1 MKTQT
6 PFAELSGG
14 RLLLAAFV
22 IALSNFMV
30 VLDTTIA
37 NVSVPH
43 ITGNLAVSKHTRNMG
58 RYFICSCRSD
68 LCTFNGL
75 AGRPLW
81 NSTGLYLW
89 FNWLYGLFFPMRFG
103 NIVRNVGVFP
113 YGQGLCGGPL
123 MPLSQTL
130 LMRIFPQEKS
140 MRRQWAY
147 GQ

>member
-43 ITGNLAVSKHTRNMG
+43 ITGNLAVSSTQG
-58 RYFICSCRSD
+58 TWVVTSYAVAEAICVP
-68 LCTFNGL
+68 LTGWL
-75 AGRPLW
+75 AGRFG
-81 NSTGLYLW
+81 TVRVFIFGLIG
-89 FNWLYGLFFPMRFG
+89 FTIF
-103 NIVRNVGVFP
+103 
-113 YGQGLCGGPL
+113 
-123 MPLSQTL
+123 LSC
-130 LMRIFPQEKS
+130 
-140 MRRQWAY
+140 AA
-147 GQ
+147 

>member
-43 ITGNLAVSKHTRNMG
+43 ITGNLAVSSTQG
-58 RYFICSCRSD
+58 TWVVTSYAVAEAICCK
-68 LCTFNGL
+68 L
-75 AGRPLW
+75 AGRLMRRYRALGVP
-81 NSTGLYLW
+81 TEATK
-89 FNWLYGLFFPMRFG
+89 FPHPR
-103 NIVRNVGVFP
+103 
-113 YGQGLCGGPL
+113 L
-123 MPLSQTL
+123 PLSPPT
-130 LMRIFPQEKS
+130 
-140 MRRQWAY
+140 
-147 GQ
+147 

>member
-43 ITGNLAVSKHTRNMG
+43 ITGNLAVSAHKAHGSLLHMQLQKR
-58 RYFICSCRSD
+58 FV
-68 LCTFNGL
+68 
-75 AGRPLW
+75 
-81 NSTGLYLW
+81 YL
-89 FNWLYGLFFPMRFG
+89 
-103 NIVRNVGVFP
+103 
-113 YGQGLCGGPL
+113 
-123 MPLSQTL
+123 
-130 LMRIFPQEKS
+130 
-140 MRRQWAY
+140 
-147 GQ
+147 

>member
-43 ITGNLAVSKHTRNMG
+43 ITGNLAVS
-58 RYFICSCRSD
+58 
-68 LCTFNGL
+68 
-75 AGRPLW
+75 
-81 NSTGLYLW
+81 ST
-89 FNWLYGLFFPMRFG
+89 
-103 NIVRNVGVFP
+103 
-113 YGQGLCGGPL
+113 QG
-123 MPLSQTL
+123 T
-130 LMRIFPQEKS
+130 
-140 MRRQWAY
+140 
-147 GQ
+147 